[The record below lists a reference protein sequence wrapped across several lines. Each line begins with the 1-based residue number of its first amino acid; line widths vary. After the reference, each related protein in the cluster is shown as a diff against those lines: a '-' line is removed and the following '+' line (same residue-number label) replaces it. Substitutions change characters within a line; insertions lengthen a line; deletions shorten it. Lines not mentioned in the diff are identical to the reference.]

1 MPWDEGLVNSLVYD
15 APDPRE
21 GRIRGYV
28 PAINEALDYALAA
41 DPGVFVMGQGVD
53 DPGAMFGTTR
63 GLAERYG
70 ASRVFDTPLSE
81 EAMMGVATG
90 AAMNGMRPVYMHNRP
105 DFILLALNQLVTHAA
120 KVHFMDNGQTSA
132 PMVIWAAIGRGWGSG
147 AQHSQAIQGLLL
159 GVPGLKIVMPSTPYD
174 AKGLLLA
181 AIADNNPV
189 LVFEHRWLMKKDGV
203 VPEEPYIVPIGRAV
217 CRRQGTDLTVVGAS
231 HAIEL
236 AQRAANRVSRAGVD
250 VEVIDLRTIKPLDH
264 DTIIESVGRTGRLL
278 VVDTG
283 WAIGGV
289 CAEVACVVAER
300 AFEALRAPIR
310 RIALPDVPT
319 PAGATLEAY
328 YYPTEDRMAA
338 AMLEL
343 ARLQPI
349 RPPVRLKPDTTYYME
364 ATTDHL
370 GAA

>member
-1 MPWDEGLVNSLVYD
+1 MPWDEALVNSLTYD
-15 APDPRE
+15 APDAQA
-21 GRIRGYV
+21 GRVVGYAAAIR
-28 PAINEALDYALAA
+28 EALDYVLTE
-41 DPGVFVMGQGVD
+41 DPRVFVMGQGVD
-53 DPGAMFGTTR
+53 DPSAMFGTTR
-63 GLAERYG
+63 GLAGKHGGR
-70 ASRVFDTPLSE
+70 RVFDTPVAE
-81 EAMMGVATG
+81 ESMTGIATG

-105 DFILLALNQLVTHAA
+105 DFILLAFNQLVTHAS
-120 KVHFMDNGQTSA
+120 KIHFMDNGQTSV

-203 VPEEPYIVPIGRAV
+203 VPEEPYVVPIGKAV
-217 CRRQGTDLTVVGAS
+217 CRRRGRDLTVVGAS

-236 AQRAANRVSRAGVD
+236 AERAAAEVSRQGID

-264 DTIIESVGRTGRLL
+264 ETIIDSVRRTGRLL

-283 WAIGGV
+283 WMIGGV
-289 CAEVACVVAER
+289 CAEVAAVVAER

-310 RIALPDVPT
+310 RIGLPDVPT
-319 PAGATLEAY
+319 PAGKTLESY
-328 YYPTEDRMAA
+328 YYPDVSRMTA
-338 AMLEL
+338 AMTEL
-343 ARLQPI
+343 AQYERTVALS
-349 RPPVRLKPDTTYYME
+349 
-364 ATTDHL
+364 
-370 GAA
+370 